1 MLVAEQQYSESRWT
15 RSELHP
21 HSELSGVELSDLG
34 SWSDKLRYESE
45 TANSYPGK

>member
-1 MLVAEQQYSESRWT
+1 MLVAEQQYSESRRT
-15 RSELHP
+15 RLELHL